1 MCAGHVGFSPKGS
14 AATKAKERKTVM
26 RMGPDNGREVFYCGC
41 IADSGRH
48 VCPWPVLIQ
57 EMQPECDWWYAFA
70 NVHTPCPSVGGLG
83 KPPRSLGCS
92 VMWKQLAAS
101 GFTQCQYVWD
111 NKGECRSAMS
121 HRYTAVA
128 LTFFQGNVYLFQ
140 TFRTLKKWLHYPCFI
155 VAVGALLKLI
165 CFFLSLLYI
174 AK

>member
-1 MCAGHVGFSPKGS
+1 MYCKAVNVGSNLLVAEWVRSHTCACKCSSEVDRFAFNVCRSRGLSPKGS
-14 AATKAKERKTVM
+14 PAIKAKERKTVM

-111 NKGECRSAMS
+111 NKGECRSAVS

-128 LTFFQGNVYLFQ
+128 LTFF
-140 TFRTLKKWLHYPCFI
+140 
-155 VAVGALLKLI
+155 
-165 CFFLSLLYI
+165 
-174 AK
+174 